1 MGEEDPATAVLLLTM
16 ESSSD
21 GRNKIQR
28 FGFGMLRATVAFA
41 IVNWCCVLV
50 AHASIL

>member
-1 MGEEDPATAVLLLTM
+1 MT
-16 ESSSD
+16 

-28 FGFGMLRATVAFA
+28 FGYGMLGATVAFT

-50 AHASIL
+50 AHASTL